1 MPEVSAL
8 DSSVAPIEIDPDTD
22 EMLHNLGFEGLPITV
37 TAPVTVSQVPE
48 RKGRHVPG
56 AGRR

>member
-8 DSSVAPIEIDPDTD
+8 DPSVAPLEVDPDTD
-22 EMLHNLGFEGLPITV
+22 EMLHSIGFDNLPVTV
-37 TAPVTVSQVPE
+37 TAQAPD

>member
-1 MPEVSAL
+1 MAPLEV
-8 DSSVAPIEIDPDTD
+8 DPDTE
-22 EMLHNLGFEGLPITV
+22 EMLHSLGFDNLPVTV
-37 TAPVTVSQVPE
+37 TAPITAQQIPE